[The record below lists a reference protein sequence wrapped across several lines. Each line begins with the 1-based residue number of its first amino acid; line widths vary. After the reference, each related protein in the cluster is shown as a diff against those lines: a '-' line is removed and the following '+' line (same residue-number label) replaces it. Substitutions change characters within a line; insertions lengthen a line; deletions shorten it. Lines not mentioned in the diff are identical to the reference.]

1 MARKRNT
8 NFSKIDGWELV
19 EMLEGKKSLQVNDSL
34 YLKQGV
40 DFDQTYSST
49 VKMLT
54 LRILLSSAVQ
64 EEGS

>member
-1 MARKRNT
+1 
-8 NFSKIDGWELV
+8 
-19 EMLEGKKSLQVNDSL
+19 MLEGKKSLQVNDSL